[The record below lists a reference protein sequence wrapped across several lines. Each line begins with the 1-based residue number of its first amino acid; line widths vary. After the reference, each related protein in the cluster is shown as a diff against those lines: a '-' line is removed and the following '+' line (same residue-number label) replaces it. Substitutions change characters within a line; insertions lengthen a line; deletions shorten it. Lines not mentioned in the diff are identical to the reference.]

1 MRFIIIFLLTVSLY
15 AQDKEYCYSVQLVSD
30 VDILESRY
38 NLLKKKFQ
46 SSCKIL
52 KIDKRLKVR
61 CGCFDTK
68 AESLAIFKDVT
79 KGYKDAYITKI
90 DKTVFLDDNNRINI
104 NKSEF
109 KPKIIEKPV
118 AKIEPKVKIKSKPK
132 VREKSVEIIKPQK
145 STYQQGMEAYKTK
158 NYPLAIEFFKQSK
171 TEYSNVEM
179 QIVWAKSELAR
190 KNRRDYAI
198 AAYERVMML
207 EPDNVKVAKELVNIY
222 TQNGQEEDANEL
234 LGKFKQL
241 SPKKSKKE
249 RLGKFSALVGIKL
262 GYDSNIASRP
272 EYNSI
277 NQFSQKIES
286 AWYAQSLFSL
296 NYFHDL
302 EKKYGWFVKLGT
314 TGMLKINS
322 YSTLYNT
329 KYINLNSAIGYK
341 KSTMTITVPIS
352 YSFTSYLDKNLLN
365 NYSISPSI
373 SATLQSKYILS
384 FIMKTDIK
392 RYIPQVM
399 KSYNSN
405 SYKGIF
411 SVHYLFQKNYLY
423 SKLFYEKNRADDKI
437 KNSDEFSSLIGMKYR
452 FETGYMLFSD
462 YTFSAKKYRE
472 KVSNS
477 ENRRED
483 NNHKIGVKLSKE
495 IFKAT
500 TLTLDYTYTKNS
512 SNYNMT
518 DYNKYD
524 TSLGINYRY

>member
-1 MRFIIIFLLTVSLY
+1 MKFILIFLLVMSLY
-15 AQDKEYCYSVQLVSD
+15 AEDKELCYSIQLASNID
-30 VDILESRY
+30 TPKNRI
-38 NLLKKKFQ
+38 NLLKRKFQ

-52 KIDKRLKVR
+52 KINKRLKIR
-61 CGCFDTK
+61 CGCFNTK
-68 AESLAIFKDVT
+68 EKSLAIFNNVT
-79 KGYKDAYITKI
+79 KGYSSAYITKI
-90 DKTVFLDDNNRINI
+90 DKNVFLDDSNRI
-104 NKSEF
+104 KVEESQ
-109 KPKIIEKPV
+109 PK
-118 AKIEPKVKIKSKPK
+118 KVIKESADVIKSQPK
-132 VREKSVEIIKPQK
+132 KVIKESTDVIKSQK
-145 STYQQGMEAYKTK
+145 STYQQGMEAYKIK

-171 TEYSNVEM
+171 IEYSNVEM

-190 KNRRDYAI
+190 KNRKDYAI

-207 EPDNVKVAKELVNIY
+207 EPDNVKVAKELLNLY

-411 SVHYLFQKNYLY
+411 SAHYLFQKNYLY

-518 DYNKYD
+518 DYDKYD
-524 TSLGINYRY
+524 TSLGINYKY